1 MNLVVPCLFLIAII
15 IVLVLLFSKKQEVR
29 SHWHHTFDQFQFS
42 TMDFYASVREALGKR
57 NIKGVQLSETVHQE
71 GSIIDPWRKY
81 LRIRRNEYV
90 FDVCAAPI
98 GEGYFVSWWLVE
110 EFGFKTR
117 LFKFFPMLGRLFDV
131 MTYYRVDDEKAY
143 RDLVHA
149 SVMEAI
155 EGLSGS
161 TGFRAL
167 TEQQKQIPL
176 SVPK

>member
-1 MNLVVPCLFLIAII
+1 
-15 IVLVLLFSKKQEVR
+15 
-29 SHWHHTFDQFQFS
+29 
-42 TMDFYASVREALGKR
+42 
-57 NIKGVQLSETVHQE
+57 
-71 GSIIDPWRKY
+71 
-81 LRIRRNEYV
+81 
-90 FDVCAAPI
+90 
-98 GEGYFVSWWLVE
+98 
-110 EFGFKTR
+110 
-117 LFKFFPMLGRLFDV
+117 MLGRLFDV